1 MNRCSEWQERAALFA
16 GGDLP
21 PAETSEVEAHL
32 AGCPSCQA
40 SRLNC
45 APISIYS
52 APDIRGPSRPNRYV
66 RLRARIMQ
74 RVDAGSR
81 GVGLGGSPF
90 WPSLLSRRCY
100 LRSSGRSPRCA
111 QSPQDAFRRPHPE
124 CLRLSTQV
132 QRCAAL
138 SPLQSLAA
146 ASPPGRH
153 HTLAGSFEKAAA
165 LYARAGT
172 PLGEGRGSGRR
183 RIARRRR
190 WRRSFPPR
198 WAHLRQRPQPPP
210 SRLVVKLLTND
221 PNVVIYW
228 ITDTKGDY

>member
-40 SRLNC
+40 FASELRADLDLLRAGHSGAV
-45 APISIYS
+45 APEH
-52 APDIRGPSRPNRYV
+52 YV

-74 RVDAGSR
+74 RVDAE
-81 GVGLGGSPF
+81 
-90 WPSLLSRRCY
+90 SRRWSWWKPV
-100 LRSSGRSPRCA
+100 L
-111 QSPQDAFRRPHPE
+111 AFA
-124 CLRLSTQV
+124 V
-132 QRCAAL
+132 VAAL
-138 SPLQSLAA
+138 LFAFFWTKPALRPIAARRVPASAPRVPAPAHRFSDAPRFAARARPPHHRRAAITPL
-146 ASPPGRH
+146 RE
-153 HTLAGSFEKAAA
+153 FEKAAA

-172 PLGEGRGSGRR
+172 PLGEGRAWEKANR
-183 RIARRRR
+183 A
-190 WRRSFPPR
+190 
-198 WAHLRQRPQPPP
+198 PQALETLVSAPVGTPAP
-210 SRLVVKLLTND
+210 APATAAEPLVVKLLTND